1 MIFEGVE
8 VVVVVVV
15 GVDKVVL
22 MLVLFTL
29 GKSNKLRVIKFV
41 WGDEVVVVVV
51 ISSAAEE
58 EEDDISEDE
67 GRPGVSSSSS
77 SDFLISI
84 SSEFSKKGE
93 LVAGSSNSRGTL
105 CVVKGS

>member
-41 WGDEVVVVVV
+41 WGDKVVVV

-58 EEDDISEDE
+58 AEDDIKEDE